1 MSFCVTRGKGLSPH
15 STRGDDRGI
24 SYEYCRL
31 HGIPDAPGFIFSL
44 LHARPSRCTS
54 ESLLP
59 WILWDGERWDAH
71 IVGVLGSQ
79 RSRTSI
85 GTHQDHGRTILVPV
99 WSGPMQA
106 CGECDGTHIA
116 SKAYQSLPECKRKFM
131 WNAGSTGAAY
141 HCGHVAGVRG
151 HFAYVCKHSSGGRLF
166 FGNPWLGTLSGAAPA
181 KLFARL
187 ISFLANI

>member
-1 MSFCVTRGKGLSPH
+1 MSFCATRGKGLSPH

-24 SYEYCRL
+24 SYEYCRIY
-31 HGIPDAPGFIFSL
+31 GIPDAPGFIFSL

-99 WSGPMQA
+99 WSGLMQA
-106 CGECDGTHIA
+106 CGVCDGTHIA
-116 SKAYQSLPECKRKFM
+116 SKAYQSSPGMQTEIYVECWFNWRGLSL
-131 WNAGSTGAAY
+131 WPCCGRSGAFCPQCANIQ
-141 HCGHVAGVRG
+141 VAGGYFSATRG
-151 HFAYVCKHSSGGRLF
+151 LGHCPEPRL
-166 FGNPWLGTLSGAAPA
+166 L
-181 KLFARL
+181 
-187 ISFLANI
+187 SFLLG